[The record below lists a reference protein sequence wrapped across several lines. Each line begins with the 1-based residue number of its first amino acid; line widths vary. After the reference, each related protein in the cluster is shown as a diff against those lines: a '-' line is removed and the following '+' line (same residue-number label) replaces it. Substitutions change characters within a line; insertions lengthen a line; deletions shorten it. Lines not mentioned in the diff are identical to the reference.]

1 MQLSC
6 NIDNLLIGS
15 QQSAESD
22 QLDQSAEQMLRHSPE
37 FQGRLDLRTVFN
49 QRKNFYKSFKVKQLK
64 KPQHPEGLT
73 TQRRTGAQHNQTTH
87 QWAAS

>member
-37 FQGRLDLRTVFN
+37 FQGKLDLKTVF
-49 QRKNFYKSFKVKQLK
+49 RLEKEFL
-64 KPQHPEGLT
+64 
-73 TQRRTGAQHNQTTH
+73 
-87 QWAAS
+87 